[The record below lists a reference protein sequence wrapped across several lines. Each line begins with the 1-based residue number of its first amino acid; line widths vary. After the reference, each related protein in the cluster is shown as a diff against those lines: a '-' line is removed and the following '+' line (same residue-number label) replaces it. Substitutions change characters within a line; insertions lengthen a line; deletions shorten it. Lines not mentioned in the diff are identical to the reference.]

1 MARSSEICG
10 RSPMGWCLYSC
21 LSTSGRLAV
30 FLRLCGESTR
40 NRIRADV
47 ETGSIAG
54 RRERCGLKDGR
65 ARSHPVCIRGRRS
78 SDSRF
83 RALAVRLLTSHCF
96 VTGPAHARVRYV
108 IAALDNAVCTRY
120 PSINAAAVDLDIN
133 TSALRALLSGAS
145 WPTALRVAELETRL
159 GIQLWPTDA
168 LEPRETG
175 E

>member
-1 MARSSEICG
+1 M
-10 RSPMGWCLYSC
+10 
-21 LSTSGRLAV
+21 
-30 FLRLCGESTR
+30 
-40 NRIRADV
+40 
-47 ETGSIAG
+47 
-54 RRERCGLKDGR
+54 
-65 ARSHPVCIRGRRS
+65 
-78 SDSRF
+78 
-83 RALAVRLLTSHCF
+83 
-96 VTGPAHARVRYV
+96 
-108 IAALDNAVCTRY
+108 CTRY